1 MGNWVEVWAE
11 DVSKTGFTVVGRFHN
26 NGSTWDAGDGLD
38 FSLWVDSEKIYTHN
52 EYIYQSN
59 CKNVTI
65 SKWYDCGTSSSDRSF
80 TIWMQW
86 DDHGEF
92 NFVDSWQAKTTVYV
106 SASVYSA
113 KAPTNVTAAIDTNTE
128 QNKGLTVNVTWEHE
142 GNSSAY
148 PLQGFSVSKDK
159 FATSLEVG
167 PSARSAT
174 ISNLDLNKAYTF
186 EVRANGS
193 VGNSSRVSSNV
204 VYTIPEAPTNVT
216 ASILSLS
223 DTAYN
228 CSIKFDNIAI
238 NPTDKIDVQYSTTST
253 TWYGPG
259 GSTSAVYSLNGV
271 QACEIN
277 DASATVLD
285 TTLKNIL
292 KTKRTQAVNG
302 QTQSSLYFRV
312 RAYNSGNPIPGPW
325 SNSSKFSA
333 NVNLITKMYVRI
345 PDDKKLKN
353 VYFYTPNAAKIPKV
367 NFKI

>member
-38 FSLWVDSEKIYTHN
+38 FSLWVGSEKIYTHK

-65 SKWYDCGTSSSDRSF
+65 SKWYDCGASSSDRSF

-92 NFVDSWQAKTTVYV
+92 NYVDSWQAKTTVYV

-113 KAPTNVTAAIDTNTE
+113 KAPTNVTATATGT
-128 QNKGLTVNVTWEHE
+128 TATVTWAHD
-142 GNSSAY
+142 GNSSTY
-148 PLQGFSVSKDK
+148 PLSNFSISKDG
-159 FATSLEVG
+159 FATKTDVG
-167 PSARSAT
+167 ASVRST
-174 ISNLDLNKAYTF
+174 TFTDLDLNKAYTF

-193 VGNSSRVSSNV
+193 AGNSSQVSSNT
-204 VYTIPEAPTNVT
+204 VYTQPEAPTNVT
-216 ASILSLS
+216 ANILSLS

-228 CSIKFDNIAI
+228 CSIKFDNTAI
-238 NPTDKIDVQYSTTST
+238 SPTNKIDVQYSTNGT
-253 TWYGPG
+253 TWYGPN

-271 QACEIN
+271 QSCEIN

-285 TTLKNIL
+285 TTLKNIF
-292 KTKRTQAVNG
+292 KKMRTQAING
-302 QTQSSLYFRV
+302 QAQPQLYFQVRV
-312 RAYNSGNPIPGPW
+312 YNTGNTTHSDW
-325 SNSSKFSA
+325 AKTNTTK
-333 NVNLITKMYVRI
+333 VNLIAKVYVRI
-345 PDDKKLKN
+345 PDEQKLKN
-353 VYFYTPNAAKIPKV
+353 VYFYTPDSTKKPKV
-367 NFKI
+367 SFKI

>member
-26 NGSTWDAGDGLD
+26 NGSTWDASDGLN
-38 FSLWVDSEKIYTHN
+38 FSLWVGSEKIYTYR

-92 NFVDSWQAKTTVYV
+92 NYVDSWQAKTTVYV

-113 KAPTNVTAAIDTNTE
+113 KAPTNVTATTSGTTAT
-128 QNKGLTVNVTWEHE
+128 VTWAHG
-142 GNSSAY
+142 GNESSY
-148 PLQGFSVSKDK
+148 PLSGFSISKDG
-159 FATSLEVG
+159 FATKTDVSA
-167 PSARSAT
+167 SARST
-174 ISNLDLNKAYTF
+174 TFTGLDLNKAYTF

-193 VGNSSRVSSNV
+193 AGDSSRVSSNT
-204 VYTIPEAPTNVT
+204 VYTQPEAPTNVT

-228 CSIKFDNIAI
+228 CSIKFDNTAI
-238 NPTDKIDVQYSTTST
+238 SPTNKIDVQYSTNGT
-253 TWYGPG
+253 TWYGPN

-271 QACEIN
+271 QSCEIN

-285 TTLKNIL
+285 TTLKNIF
-292 KTKRTQAVNG
+292 KKMRTQAING
-302 QTQSSLYFRV
+302 QAQPQLYFQVRV
-312 RAYNSGNPIPGPW
+312 YNTGNTTHSDW
-325 SNSSKFSA
+325 AKTNTTK
-333 NVNLITKMYVRI
+333 VNLIAKVYVRI
-345 PDDKKLKN
+345 PDEQKLKN
-353 VYFYTPNAAKIPKV
+353 VYFYTPDSTKKPKV
-367 NFKI
+367 SFKI

>member
-26 NGSTWDAGDGLD
+26 NGYTWDASDGLD
-38 FSLWVDSEKIYTHN
+38 FSLWVGSEKIYTHK

-65 SKWYDCGTSSSDRSF
+65 SKWYDCGESSSSRSF

-92 NFVDSWQAKTTVYV
+92 NYVDSWQASTTVTV
-106 SASVYSA
+106 SPSVYSA
-113 KAPTNVTAAIDTNTE
+113 KAPTNVTAAIDTKN
-128 QNKGLTVNVTWEHE
+128 NNGITVNITWAHD
-142 GNSSAY
+142 GNSSTY
-148 PLQGFSVSKDK
+148 PLSGFSVSKDG

-204 VYTIPEAPTNVT
+204 VYTKPEAPTNVT

-228 CSIKFDNIAI
+228 CSIKLDNTAI
-238 NPTDKIDVQYSTTST
+238 NPTDKIDVQYSTTSA
-253 TWYGPG
+253 TWYGPN

-271 QACEIN
+271 QSCEIN
-277 DASATVLD
+277 DASVTVLD
-285 TTLKNIL
+285 TTLKNIF
-292 KTKRTQAVNG
+292 KKMREQAVNG
-302 QTQSSLYFRV
+302 QAQSSLYFRV

-325 SNSSKFSA
+325 SEGSSSSA
-333 NVNLITKMYVRI
+333 KVNLITKMYVRI
-345 PDDKKLKN
+345 PDGQKLKN
-353 VYFYTPNAAKIPKV
+353 VYFYTPDSAKKPKIS
-367 NFKI
+367 FKI